1 MTTDWRVHYTRWNEY
16 SDLEPELRR
25 QLEQLA
31 GDEKKLEDCFY
42 KPIAFG
48 TGGMRGVMGPGIN
61 RINVYTIRKATA
73 GLALHLLEQGTD
85 PAAQKVAIAYDSR
98 ADSYT
103 FALETAKVLGHYGLT
118 ACLFEQLCPT
128 PLLSFAVRHL
138 GASAGV
144 VITASHNPPEYN
156 GYKIY
161 GADGGQ
167 IPPEAAAR
175 IFAKIEEAGD
185 ELRIGTSEV
194 SALINN
200 GLLQMI
206 GDEVFAA
213 YMACQKQLRLPAA
226 ELALRT
232 HQPRIVFSPL
242 HGTTLAPITQGL
254 QAFGFT
260 QVKVVSEQAKPDP
273 LFPTVATPNPE
284 EPESFRLALMQARKK
299 GADLIIC
306 TDPDGDRLGVAIR
319 TGPNQH
325 LILNGN
331 QTGVLLLD
339 YLLSQEKQAGTLPA
353 QAAVVKTVVT
363 SEMVRA
369 IASDYGVATI
379 DTLTGFKYI
388 GEKIHEF
395 AQSGAH
401 AFLFGLEESCGYLR
415 GDFVRD
421 KDAVQAAFLLA
432 DACACQLAQGSSLH
446 RRLQELYETYG
457 YFREDLVSITY
468 PGKAGMETMTAIL
481 AALRSKPMASVAGHR
496 VSSID
501 DYLHGKRWL
510 SATNESEPLP
520 LPASDGLKYTL
531 GEHGWFCIR
540 PSGTEPKIKLYFG
553 VKDTSEKAALQS
565 LADIKK
571 AVLAYLEQL
580 LPA

>member
-1 MTTDWRVHYTRWNEY
+1 MTTDWQVHYTRWKEY
-16 SDLEPELRR
+16 PDLEPELRR
-25 QLEQLA
+25 QLEQLE
-31 GDEKKLEDCFY
+31 GDEKKREDCFY
-42 KPIAFG
+42 KPISFG

-61 RINVYTIRKATA
+61 RINMYTIRKATA
-73 GLALHLLEQGTD
+73 GLALHLLEQETNL
-85 PAAQKVAIAYDSR
+85 AALKVAIAYDSR
-98 ADSYT
+98 AHSHT
-103 FALETAKVLGHYGLT
+103 FALETAKVLGHYGIT

-175 IFAKIEEAGD
+175 IFAKIEQAGD

-194 SALINN
+194 TELMDS
-200 GLLQMI
+200 GLLHMI

-213 YMACQKQLRLPAA
+213 YMTCQKQLRHPAA

-232 HQPRIVFSPL
+232 HQPRIIFSPL

-254 QAFGFT
+254 QALGFT
-260 QVKVVSEQAKPDP
+260 QVHVVSRQAEPDP

-284 EPESFRLALMQARKK
+284 EPESFRMALKQARKK

-306 TDPDGDRLGVAIR
+306 TDPDGDRLGVAVR
-319 TGPNQH
+319 TGPNQYV
-325 LILNGN
+325 ILNGN

-339 YLLSQEKQAGTLPA
+339 YILTQEKKAGTLPA
-353 QAAVVKTVVT
+353 RAAVVKTVVT

-395 AQSGAH
+395 AQSGTH

-432 DACACQLAQGSSLH
+432 DACACLLAQGSSLYQ
-446 RRLQELYETYG
+446 RLQELYAKYG
-457 YFREDLVSITY
+457 HYREDLVSITY
-468 PGKAGMETMTAIL
+468 PGKDGMEAMTAIL
-481 AALRSKPMASVAGHR
+481 AALRSKPLASVAGRH
-496 VSSID
+496 VTSID

-510 SATNESEPLP
+510 AETNGTEPLS

-531 GEHGWFCIR
+531 GERGWFCIR
-540 PSGTEPKIKLYFG
+540 PSGTEPKMKLYFG
-553 VKDTSEKAALQS
+553 VKNTSEAAALQALS
-565 LADIKK
+565 DIKK
-571 AVLAYLEQL
+571 AVLAYLQQL

>member
-415 GDFVRD
+415 GEFVRD

-432 DACACQLAQGSSLH
+432 DACACQL
-446 RRLQELYETYG
+446 
-457 YFREDLVSITY
+457 SITLFQTDCFLY
-468 PGKAGMETMTAIL
+468 RVCVIRVENRRCAGTVHRVCLRIHLDDLRVRHLLDTSYDVQHEQSPL
-481 AALRSKPMASVAGHR
+481 AAGRGLVF
-496 VSSID
+496 SSQ
-501 DYLHGKRWL
+501 RL
-510 SATNESEPLP
+510 SFFRAI
-520 LPASDGLKYTL
+520 
-531 GEHGWFCIR
+531 H
-540 PSGTEPKIKLYFG
+540 SG
-553 VKDTSEKAALQS
+553 
-565 LADIKK
+565 
-571 AVLAYLEQL
+571 QL
-580 LPA
+580 VVRCY